1 MASSFFSGALAGLL
15 GFFGFGGPADPPPSA
30 DRPVSAPVVA
40 SAASGVRGTIVLVH
54 GGAWRGP
61 DSEHQ
66 QRLVHEPGE
75 LLVQRGWRVVS
86 VDYKKG
92 QAGLQDVLDT
102 VGQELSQP
110 NGKLLCLYGES
121 AGAQLALVA
130 AARQPAVD
138 CVIAAGAP
146 TDFQAFL
153 TKTATA
159 LDKAQQYVADTIRAV
174 FGESPQATAP
184 WEPVQVANAMEA
196 DVLLLRQADDIF
208 IPPDQV
214 QRFRAVRPAT
224 QSAELEAGDTSQ
236 PDQIWLHGSLSAT
249 GRSRYV
255 STIAGFVDRAV
266 AAHQAGRSASRTRCA
281 GANRRLARIGTT
293 RFRRALRC
301 LARRGARASRVSR
314 SSAMRRTTITQV
326 LGEVTAAR
334 AWAAL
339 RRSRTG
345 RRQLEALARNRA
357 RASVRIGDPS
367 QLVVSL
373 RASRAARERAG
384 RR

>member
-1 MASSFFSGALAGLL
+1 MASSFFSGALAGFL
-15 GFFGFGGPADPPPSA
+15 GFLGFGGPPEPPTAP

-54 GGAWRGP
+54 GGGWRGP
-61 DSEHQ
+61 DSQEQ
-66 QRLVHEPGE
+66 QRLVGQPGE
-75 LLVQRGWRVVS
+75 LLVKRGWRVVS

-102 VGQELSQP
+102 VGQELARP
-110 NGKLLCLYGES
+110 NGGLLCLYGES

-153 TKTATA
+153 TKTAAA
-159 LDKAQQYVADTIRAV
+159 LDRAQQYVADTIRAV
-174 FGESPQATAP
+174 FGDSPQATAP
-184 WEPVQVANAMEA
+184 WEPVHVANAMEA

-208 IPPDQV
+208 IPPEQV

-224 QSAELEAGDTSQ
+224 QSAELEAGDASQ
-236 PDQIWLHGSLSAT
+236 RDQIWLHGSLSAN

-255 STIAGFVDRAV
+255 SAIAGFVDRAV
-266 AAHQAGRSASRTRCA
+266 AAQQARRSASRTRCA
-281 GANRRLARIGTT
+281 GANRRIARIGVT

-301 LARRGARASRVSR
+301 LARRSARASRVSR
-314 SSAMRRTTITQV
+314 SSAMRRTTTTQI

-339 RRSRTG
+339 RRTRLG
-345 RRQLEALARNRA
+345 RRQLGALAANRA
-357 RASVRIGDPS
+357 RASVRIGAPS

-373 RASRAARERAG
+373 RGSRAARRRAH

>member
-1 MASSFFSGALAGLL
+1 MPGSLFSGALAGLI
-15 GFFGFGGPADPPPSA
+15 GFLGFGGPADPPSSP

-40 SAASGVRGTIVLVH
+40 SAANGIRGTIVLVH

-61 DSEHQ
+61 DAEQQ
-66 QRLVHEPGE
+66 QRLVRQPGE
-75 LLVQRGWRVVS
+75 LLVKRGWRVVS

-102 VGQELSQP
+102 VGHELSQP

-153 TKTATA
+153 TKTAAA
-159 LDKAQQYVADTIRAV
+159 LDKGHQYVADSIRAV

-184 WEPVQVANAMEA
+184 WEPVQLANAMEA

-208 IPPDQV
+208 IPPEQV
-214 QRFRAVRPAT
+214 QSFRAVRPAT
-224 QSAELEAGDTSQ
+224 QSAELEAGDTAQ
-236 PDQIWLHGSLSAT
+236 PDQIWLHGSLSAN
-249 GRSRYV
+249 GRDRYL
-255 STIAGFVDRAV
+255 STIAGFADRAV
-266 AAHQAGRSASRTRCA
+266 TAHHAGRSASRTRCA
-281 GANRRLARIGTT
+281 RANRRLARIGTT

-301 LARRGARASRVSR
+301 LARRGAHASRVAR
-314 SSAMRRTTITQV
+314 SSSARRTTTTQI
-326 LGEVTAAR
+326 LGEVTPAR

-339 RRSRTG
+339 RRTRTG
-345 RRQLEALARNRA
+345 RHQLVALGRNRA
-357 RASVRIGDPS
+357 SAGVRIGNPS
-367 QLVVSL
+367 ELIVSPRAG
-373 RASRAARERAG
+373 RASRTHAK